1 MSKCRKLTFFF
12 VKLLFELND
21 ELCLQLLI
29 QIQEIQHYFSSLNH
43 DHVCRATQV
52 KELSGDLVSVVLV
65 GNKCDLEDARSV
77 SAERASAVAEQLGYP
92 YVETSAKDGTNIKEA
107 FELLTDLICQRMAD
121 ITDDTLPPGVD
132 ARQALRQNSTAE
144 NSTCMC

>member
-1 MSKCRKLTFFF
+1 MSLYDISLYLF
-12 VKLLFELND
+12 VYLLSL
-21 ELCLQLLI
+21 
-29 QIQEIQHYFSSLNH
+29 IQEIQHCFASPCNF
-43 DHVCRATQV
+43 HVCRATQV

-65 GNKCDLEDARSV
+65 GNKCDLEEARSV
-77 SAERASAVAEQLGYP
+77 SVERASAVAEQLGYS

-132 ARQALRQNSTAE
+132 ARQALGQERAAE
-144 NSTCMC
+144 NSTCTC

>member
-1 MSKCRKLTFFF
+1 MYGDTAVHATSVSCLCI
-12 VKLLFELND
+12 
-21 ELCLQLLI
+21 LCL
-29 QIQEIQHYFSSLNH
+29 
-43 DHVCRATQV
+43 CRATQV
-52 KELSGDLVSVVLV
+52 KELSGELVSVVLV
-65 GNKCDLEDARSV
+65 GNKCDLEDARAV
-77 SAERASAVAEQLGYP
+77 SAEKASLVAEQLGFP

-132 ARQALRQNSTAE
+132 AREALQEERRAE